1 MQNAAIIGLAIV
13 DIILVALSQ
22 IALWQRKEYRADRMR
37 EYIDSPEGSLKQ
49 HPWPLIAGLLVGM
62 GWMLVLREN
71 EVAAE
76 YAGLASLLLI
86 LVGHT
91 VRIRIK
97 GVMRPTLTF
106 RAGIVSLVVCIACI
120 AWGIYL
126 VIPHILVALQ
136 MATLAFFLPV
146 IIAGVVFL
154 VTIPATLQKKWVIS
168 QAKKLRNSFDTL
180 TVVGITGSV
189 GKTSTKTYLLHILG
203 GASKTVQ
210 ATSEHRNSPYVVAL
224 DMLSKLTSK
233 TSTYIAEM
241 GAYKK
246 GEIAELCQLAQPKIG
261 VLTAI
266 TNQHAALFGSLE
278 NLATAKWEL
287 IDALPTDGIAVL
299 NADDK
304 NVVKKAK
311 GLKKKVVWYSLK
323 EKNPIL
329 THASVIGNGQL
340 SSVFAAVTVART
352 LGVSDDVIAKRLATL
367 PVLSQ
372 TMELKKGKNSSTVID
387 DSYSASEA
395 SVMNAIEYLRELS
408 VGDNRLVMVPI
419 IELGS
424 EGPAV
429 HKRIGKALSPLPIQ
443 VYIYGDAY
451 REDIQK
457 GLGVSP
463 AAIVVWM
470 NDPKVTAQQIAKD
483 MATETVVVL
492 EGRLPNI
499 IRQAV
504 IPDLIGDPSKEVDS
518 RLRGNDKRL

>member
-1 MQNAAIIGLAIV
+1 MQNAAIIGLTIV

-37 EYIDSPEGSLKQ
+37 GYIDSPEGSLKQ
-49 HPWPLIAGLLVGM
+49 HPWPLIAGLLVGV
-62 GWMLVLREN
+62 GWTLVSWEN
-71 EVAAE
+71 EGAAE

-86 LVGHT
+86 VVGHT
-91 VRIRIK
+91 FRIRTK
-97 GVMRPTLTF
+97 GVMRPTWTA
-106 RAGIVSLVVCIACI
+106 RAGVVLLVTLIAGM
-120 AWGIYL
+120 AWGVYL
-126 VIPHILVALQ
+126 VIPNILLALQ
-136 MATLAFFLPV
+136 MATLVFFLPA

-154 VTIPATLQKKWVIS
+154 VTIPATLQKKRIIS
-168 QAKKLRNSFDTL
+168 QAKTLRNSLDAL

-224 DMLSKLTSK
+224 DMISKLTRK
-233 TSTYIAEM
+233 TSTYIAEI

-246 GEIAELCQLAQPKIG
+246 GEIVELSQLAQPKIG
-261 VLTAI
+261 VVTAI

-278 NLATAKWEL
+278 NLATTKWEL
-287 IDALPTDGIAVL
+287 IDALPADGIAIL

-311 GLKKKVVWYSLK
+311 GLKKKIVWYSLK
-323 EKNPIL
+323 EKNPLL

-340 SSVFAAVTVART
+340 GSVLAAVTVAR
-352 LGVSDDVIAKRLATL
+352 LLNVPEDVIAKRLATL

-372 TMELKKGKNSSTVID
+372 TMELKKGKNSSIVID

-395 SVMNAIEYLRELS
+395 SVMNAIEYLKELPA
-408 VGDNRLVMVPI
+408 GDKRLIMVPI

-424 EGPAV
+424 EGSAV
-429 HKRIGKALSPLPIQ
+429 HTRIGKALARLPMQ

-457 GLGVSP
+457 GLAVSP
-463 AAIVVWM
+463 TANVIWM
-470 NDPKVTAQQIAKD
+470 NDPKQMAVEAAKD
-483 MATETVVVL
+483 LTSKSTVVL
-492 EGRLPNI
+492 EGRIPALV
-499 IRQAV
+499 RSAV
-504 IPDLIGDPSKEVDS
+504 L
-518 RLRGNDKRL
+518 